1 MFPLAIRTAKEVML
15 WGYARLMSEKALGD
29 RKNWLFTLHSFEQL
43 NYDEKKWY
51 RILQEIVIMELN
63 KCAYCD
69 STENS
74 LFTYIVVK
82 KMCPF
87 AEKHNIISVCKKCAF
102 SKGSKDLIEWWGVE
116 RIDKLPRP
124 VMEKYLKMLYMCHEC
139 NGTLDDFA
147 VNDDGEIDISVLGC
161 VFKKSCDSKKAKER
175 QHLYEKK
182 VKA

>member
-43 NYDEKKWY
+43 NYDEKKWH
-51 RILQEIVIMELN
+51 RLLQENVIMELN

-74 LFTYIVVK
+74 LITYIVVK

-87 AEKHNIISVCKKCAF
+87 AEKHNIISACKKCAF

-116 RIDKLPRP
+116 RIDELPRP
-124 VMEKYLKMLYMCHEC
+124 VMEKYLKMLYICHEC
-139 NGTLDDFA
+139 NGTLDDYA
-147 VNDDGEIDISVLGC
+147 VNDDGKVDISVLGG
-161 VFKKSCDSKKAKER
+161 VFKESCDSKKAKEWQR
-175 QHLYEKK
+175 LYEKK